1 MKSVVR
7 LFALGVALISGN
19 VFAEDRTD
27 NFGVIRVHI
36 PVHVHGPKRLSLGR
50 MIYRQ
55 QRVDLDNYVLRGV
68 VVQGSHG
75 HTRLTVGRYSSPTV
89 HLNHNKV
96 RIAAPSRYG
105 DHWRLH
111 VSRDAEVTAITAIL
125 EPRHRRAHHAYTN
138 PGFDLGWL
146 WRNNHYNHHEYR
158 DNGRQN
164 LHDLP
169 RSSRDAYKH
178 ARRRNTQHQ
187 VIAGHSEIR

>member
-7 LFALGVALISGN
+7 LIALGVALISGN

-27 NFGVIRVHI
+27 NYGVIRVHI
-36 PVHVHGPKRLSLGR
+36 PVHVHGPERLSLGR

-55 QRVDLDNYVLRGV
+55 QRIDLDNYVLRAV

-96 RIAAPSRYG
+96 RLAAPSRYG
-105 DHWRLH
+105 DHWRLYL
-111 VSRDAEVTAITAIL
+111 SRDTEVTAITAIL
-125 EPRHRRAHHAYTN
+125 EPRQRHGHHAFTN

-164 LHDLP
+164 LHDLG
-169 RSSRDAYKH
+169 RSSRHAVKH